1 MVPPNLGPAHLDPKL
16 SILNDSGRVNH
27 YVGRPMGWSPRI
39 RASLISE
46 LQDLLSPYFSRPL
59 SGREFP
65 EEETM
70 TIETMK
76 GESFKTPQI
85 KITLSNGS
93 TFEILESSRTPG
105 RLTAYSNNLNNR
117 IIVFPIATSVVGL
130 ETGGNE

>member
-1 MVPPNLGPAHLDPKL
+1 
-16 SILNDSGRVNH
+16 
-27 YVGRPMGWSPRI
+27 
-39 RASLISE
+39 
-46 LQDLLSPYFSRPL
+46 
-59 SGREFP
+59 
-65 EEETM
+65 M

-93 TFEILESSRTPG
+93 TFEMLESSRTPG
-105 RLTAYSNNLNNR
+105 RLTAYSNNMNNR